1 MKKKFIILLGF
12 LIITT
17 VLAYNSLFFVEQR
30 VQSLILQFGEP
41 IRVIKEPG
49 LNFKIPLAQNVV
61 KFDKRILLF
70 DNNAEEIIAADKK
83 RLIVDAFVRYKIV
96 DPLKFYQTVRFE
108 AALNN
113 RLGSVVNNS
122 LRAVLGRVPLEAVI
136 SDRRELLMKEVSGLV
151 AERATQFGI
160 SIEEVRI
167 KKADLPSENSEA
179 IYRRMQTERQQ
190 EAAQIRA
197 IGEEKARFI
206 RAESEKQKT
215 VLLAEAQR
223 DSDILRG
230 QGDAKK
236 NKILG
241 KAFNQD
247 PNFFAFYRAMQAY
260 SKALTE
266 GDTTM
271 VLSPKSDFFEFFGN
285 AEGNQWWVETCLIF
299 CLLLV

>member
-1 MKKKFIILLGF
+1 MKKRFIILLSF
-12 LIITT
+12 LIVLT

-70 DNNAEEIIAADKK
+70 DNSAEEIIAADKK
-83 RLIVDAFVRYKIV
+83 RLIVDAFVRYKII

-122 LRAVLGRVPLEAVI
+122 LRAVLGKVPLEAVI
-136 SDRRELLMKEVSGLV
+136 SDRRELLMQEVSELV
-151 AERATQFGI
+151 SLRAKQFGI

-197 IGEEKARFI
+197 VGNEKARFI
-206 RAESEKQKT
+206 TAESEKQKT

-230 QGDAKK
+230 EGDAEK

-247 PNFFAFYRAMQAY
+247 PDFFAFYRAMQAY

-285 AEGNQWWVETCLIF
+285 AEGN
-299 CLLLV
+299 

>member
-1 MKKKFIILLGF
+1 LLGLF
-12 LIITT
+12 LVVT

-30 VQSLILQFGEP
+30 IQSLILQFGEP

-70 DNNAEEIIAADKK
+70 DNTAEEIIAADKK

-136 SDRRELLMKEVSGLV
+136 SDRRELLMKEVSDLV
-151 AERATQFGI
+151 AVRATQFGI

-230 QGDAKK
+230 EGDAEK

-241 KAFNQD
+241 QAFNQD
-247 PNFFAFYRAMQAY
+247 PDFFAFYRAMQAY

-285 AEGNQWWVETCLIF
+285 AEGN
-299 CLLLV
+299 

>member
-1 MKKKFIILLGF
+1 MKKRFVILLSF
-12 LIITT
+12 IVVLT

-30 VQSLILQFGEP
+30 VQTLILQFGEP

-70 DNNAEEIIAADKK
+70 DNSAEEIIAADKK
-83 RLIVDAFVRYKIV
+83 RLIVDAFVRYKII

-122 LRAVLGRVPLEAVI
+122 LRAVLGKVPLEAVI
-136 SDRRELLMKEVSGLV
+136 SDRRELLMQEVSELV
-151 AERATQFGI
+151 SARATQFGI

-197 IGEEKARFI
+197 VGNEKARFI
-206 RAESEKQKT
+206 TAESEKQKT

-230 QGDAKK
+230 QGDAEK

-247 PNFFAFYRAMQAY
+247 PDFFAFYRAMQAY

-271 VLSPKSDFFEFFGN
+271 VLSPKSDFFEFFGD
-285 AEGNQWWVETCLIF
+285 ADGK
-299 CLLLV
+299 

>member
-1 MKKKFIILLGF
+1 MKKRFVILLSF
-12 LIITT
+12 IAVLT

-70 DNNAEEIIAADKK
+70 DNSAEEIIAADKK
-83 RLIVDAFVRYKIV
+83 RLIVDAFVRYKII

-122 LRAVLGRVPLEAVI
+122 LRAVLGKVPLEAVI
-136 SDRRELLMKEVSGLV
+136 SERRELLMQEVTEMVSV
-151 AERATQFGI
+151 RAKQFGI

-167 KKADLPSENSEA
+167 KKADLPAENSEA

-197 IGEEKARFI
+197 VGNEKARFI
-206 RAESEKQKT
+206 TAESEKQKT

-230 QGDAKK
+230 EGDAEK

-247 PNFFAFYRAMQAY
+247 PDFFAFYRAMQAY

-285 AEGNQWWVETCLIF
+285 AEGN
-299 CLLLV
+299 

>member
-1 MKKKFIILLGF
+1 MKKRFVILLSF
-12 LIITT
+12 IVVLT

-49 LNFKIPLAQNVV
+49 LNFKIPLAQNIV

-70 DNNAEEIIAADKK
+70 DNSAEEIIAADKK
-83 RLIVDAFVRYKIV
+83 RLIVDAFVRYKII

-122 LRAVLGRVPLEAVI
+122 LRAVLGKVPLEAVI
-136 SDRRELLMKEVSGLV
+136 SDRRELLMQEVSELV
-151 AERATQFGI
+151 SVRATQFGI

-197 IGEEKARFI
+197 VGNEKARFI
-206 RAESEKQKT
+206 TAESEKQKT

-230 QGDAKK
+230 EGDAKK

-247 PNFFAFYRAMQAY
+247 PDFFAFYRAMQAY
-260 SKALTE
+260 GKALTE

-285 AEGNQWWVETCLIF
+285 AEGNQ
-299 CLLLV
+299 

>member
-1 MKKKFIILLGF
+1 MKKRFVILLSF
-12 LIITT
+12 IVVLT

-30 VQSLILQFGEP
+30 VQTLILQFGEP

-49 LNFKIPLAQNVV
+49 LNFKIPLAQNIV
-61 KFDKRILLF
+61 KLDKRILLF
-70 DNNAEEIIAADKK
+70 DNSAEEIIAADKK
-83 RLIVDAFVRYKIV
+83 RLIVDAFVRYKII

-122 LRAVLGRVPLEAVI
+122 LRAVLGKVPLEAVI
-136 SDRRELLMKEVSGLV
+136 SDRRELLMQEVSELV
-151 AERATQFGI
+151 SDRATQFGI

-197 IGEEKARFI
+197 VGNEKARFI
-206 RAESEKQKT
+206 TAESEKQKT

-230 QGDAKK
+230 EGDAKK

-247 PNFFAFYRAMQAY
+247 PDFFAFYRAMQAY

-285 AEGNQWWVETCLIF
+285 AEGN
-299 CLLLV
+299 

>member
-1 MKKKFIILLGF
+1 MKKRFVILLSF
-12 LIITT
+12 IVVLT

-49 LNFKIPLAQNVV
+49 LNFKIPLAQNIV

-70 DNNAEEIIAADKK
+70 DNSAEEIIAADKK
-83 RLIVDAFVRYKIV
+83 RLIVDAFVRYKII

-122 LRAVLGRVPLEAVI
+122 LRAVLGKVPLEAVI
-136 SDRRELLMKEVSGLV
+136 SDRRELLMQEVSELV
-151 AERATQFGI
+151 SLRATQFGI

-197 IGEEKARFI
+197 VGNEKARFI
-206 RAESEKQKT
+206 TAESEKQKT

-230 QGDAKK
+230 EGDAKK

-247 PNFFAFYRAMQAY
+247 PDFFAFYRAMQAY

-285 AEGNQWWVETCLIF
+285 AEGK
-299 CLLLV
+299 

>member
-1 MKKKFIILLGF
+1 MKKRFVILLSF
-12 LIITT
+12 IAVLT

-70 DNNAEEIIAADKK
+70 DNSAEEIIAADKK
-83 RLIVDAFVRYKIV
+83 RLIVDAFVRYKII

-122 LRAVLGRVPLEAVI
+122 LRAVLGKVPLEAVI
-136 SDRRELLMKEVSGLV
+136 SDRRELLMQEVSELV
-151 AERATQFGI
+151 SLRATQFGI

-197 IGEEKARFI
+197 VGNEKARFI
-206 RAESEKQKT
+206 TAESEKQKT

-230 QGDAKK
+230 EGDAEK

-247 PNFFAFYRAMQAY
+247 PDFFAFYRAIQAY

-285 AEGNQWWVETCLIF
+285 AEGN
-299 CLLLV
+299 

>member
-1 MKKKFIILLGF
+1 MKKRFVILLSF
-12 LIITT
+12 IVVLT

-30 VQSLILQFGEP
+30 VQTLILQFGEP

-70 DNNAEEIIAADKK
+70 DNSAEEIIAADKK
-83 RLIVDAFVRYKIV
+83 RLIVDAFVRYKII

-122 LRAVLGRVPLEAVI
+122 LRAVLGKVPLEAVI
-136 SDRRELLMKEVSGLV
+136 SDRRELLMQQVSELV
-151 AERATQFGI
+151 ALRATQFGI

-197 IGEEKARFI
+197 VGNEKARFI
-206 RAESEKQKT
+206 TAESEKQKT

-230 QGDAKK
+230 EGDAQK

-247 PNFFAFYRAMQAY
+247 PDFFAFYRAMQAY

-285 AEGNQWWVETCLIF
+285 AEGN
-299 CLLLV
+299 

>member
-1 MKKKFIILLGF
+1 MKKRFVILLSF
-12 LIITT
+12 IVVLT

-70 DNNAEEIIAADKK
+70 DNIAEEIIAADKK
-83 RLIVDAFVRYKIV
+83 RLIVDAFVRYKII

-122 LRAVLGRVPLEAVI
+122 LRAVLGKVPLEAVI
-136 SDRRELLMKEVSGLV
+136 SDRRELLMQEVSELV
-151 AERATQFGI
+151 SVRATQFGI

-197 IGEEKARFI
+197 VGNEKARFI
-206 RAESEKQKT
+206 TAESEKQKT

-230 QGDAKK
+230 EGDAEK

-247 PNFFAFYRAMQAY
+247 PDFFAFYRAMQAY
-260 SKALTE
+260 SKALSE

-285 AEGNQWWVETCLIF
+285 AEGN
-299 CLLLV
+299 

>member
-1 MKKKFIILLGF
+1 MKKRFVILIGVVFF
-12 LIITT
+12 LTI
-17 VLAYNSLFFVEQR
+17 LAYNSLFFVEQR
-30 VQSLILQFGEP
+30 VQTLILQFGEP
-41 IRVIKEPG
+41 IRVIQEPG
-49 LNFKIPLAQNVV
+49 LNFKIPLAQNIV

-70 DNNAEEIIAADKK
+70 DNNSEEIIAADKK
-83 RLIVDAFVRYKIV
+83 RLIVDAFVRYKII

-108 AALNN
+108 TALNN

-122 LRAVLGRVPLEAVI
+122 LREVLGKVPLEAVI
-136 SDRRELLMKEVSGLV
+136 SDRRELLMKEVSELV
-151 AERATQFGI
+151 SVRAKQFGI

-197 IGEEKARFI
+197 VGNEKARFI
-206 RAESEKQKT
+206 TAESEKQKT

-230 QGDAKK
+230 QGEAEK
-236 NKILG
+236 NRIMG

-260 SKALTE
+260 SKALSE

-271 VLSPKSDFFEFFGN
+271 VLSPKSDFFEYFGN
-285 AEGNQWWVETCLIF
+285 AEGNK
-299 CLLLV
+299 

>member
-1 MKKKFIILLGF
+1 MKKRFIILLSF
-12 LIITT
+12 LVVLTI
-17 VLAYNSLFFVEQR
+17 LAYNSLFFVEQR

-41 IRVIKEPG
+41 IRVIQEPG

-70 DNNAEEIIAADKK
+70 DNSAEEIIAADKK
-83 RLIVDAFVRYKIV
+83 RLIVDAFVRYKII

-136 SDRRELLMKEVSGLV
+136 SDRRELLMKEVSDLV

-230 QGDAKK
+230 QGDAEK

-247 PNFFAFYRAMQAY
+247 PDFFAFYRAMQAY

-285 AEGNQWWVETCLIF
+285 AEGN
-299 CLLLV
+299 

>member
-1 MKKKFIILLGF
+1 MKKRFVILLSF
-12 LIITT
+12 IVVLT

-30 VQSLILQFGEP
+30 VQTLILQFGEP

-49 LNFKIPLAQNVV
+49 LNFKIPLAQNIV

-70 DNNAEEIIAADKK
+70 DNRAEVIIEADKK
-83 RLIVDAFVRYKIV
+83 ILIVDYFVRYKII

-122 LRAVLGRVPLEAVI
+122 LRAVLGKVPLEAVI
-136 SDRRELLMKEVSGLV
+136 SDRRELLMQEVSELV
-151 AERATQFGI
+151 SVRATQFGI

-197 IGEEKARFI
+197 VGNEKARFI
-206 RAESEKQKT
+206 TAESEKQKT

-230 QGDAKK
+230 EGDAQK

-247 PNFFAFYRAMQAY
+247 PDFFAFYRAMQAY

-285 AEGNQWWVETCLIF
+285 AEGN
-299 CLLLV
+299 

>member
-1 MKKKFIILLGF
+1 MKKRFVILLSCIVV
-12 LIITT
+12 LT

-30 VQSLILQFGEP
+30 VQTLILQFGEP

-49 LNFKIPLAQNVV
+49 LNFKIPLAQNIV

-70 DNNAEEIIAADKK
+70 DNSAEEIIAADKK
-83 RLIVDAFVRYKIV
+83 RLIVDAFVRYKII

-122 LRAVLGRVPLEAVI
+122 LRAVLGKVPLEAVI
-136 SDRRELLMKEVSGLV
+136 SDRRELLMQEVSELV
-151 AERATQFGI
+151 SLRAKQFGI

-197 IGEEKARFI
+197 VGNEKARFI
-206 RAESEKQKT
+206 TAESEKQKT

-230 QGDAKK
+230 EGDAEK

-247 PNFFAFYRAMQAY
+247 PDFFAFYRAMQAY

-285 AEGNQWWVETCLIF
+285 AEGN
-299 CLLLV
+299 

>member
-1 MKKKFIILLGF
+1 MKKKFIILLSF
-12 LIITT
+12 LIVLT

-70 DNNAEEIIAADKK
+70 DNSAEEIIAADKK
-83 RLIVDAFVRYKIV
+83 RLIVDAFVRYKII

-122 LRAVLGRVPLEAVI
+122 LREVLGKVPLEAVI
-136 SDRRELLMKEVSGLV
+136 SDRRELLMQQVSELV
-151 AERATQFGI
+151 ALRATQFGI

-197 IGEEKARFI
+197 VGNEKARFI
-206 RAESEKQKT
+206 TAESEKQKT

-230 QGDAKK
+230 QGDAEK

-247 PNFFAFYRAMQAY
+247 PDFFAFYRAMQAY

-285 AEGNQWWVETCLIF
+285 AEGN
-299 CLLLV
+299 

>member
-1 MKKKFIILLGF
+1 MNKTTTILLGI
-12 LIITT
+12 LILSGIII
-17 VLAYNSLFFVEQR
+17 YNSLFFVEQR
-30 VQSLILQFGEP
+30 VQTLVLQFGEP
-41 IRVIKEPG
+41 VRVIKEPG
-49 LNFKIPLAQNVV
+49 LNFKIPLAQNIVR
-61 KFDKRILLF
+61 FDKRILLF
-70 DNNAEEIIAADKK
+70 DNQSEEIIAADKK

-96 DPLKFYQTVRFE
+96 DPLKFYQTVRYE

-122 LRAVLGRVPLEAVI
+122 LRAVLGRVPLKAVI
-136 SDRRELLMKEVSGLV
+136 SDKREILMQEVSSLV
-151 AERATQFGI
+151 AKRASQFGI

-197 IGEEKARFI
+197 IGEEKSRIIKAT
-206 RAESEKQKT
+206 AEKNKT

-223 DSDILRG
+223 DGEILRG
-230 QGDAKK
+230 EGDAKK

-241 KAFNQD
+241 KAFNKD

-260 SKALTE
+260 SRALTE

-271 VLSPKSDFFEFFGN
+271 VLSPKGDFFEYFGDT
-285 AEGNQWWVETCLIF
+285 EGKK
-299 CLLLV
+299 

>member
-1 MKKKFIILLGF
+1 MNKTTGIILG
-12 LIITT
+12 
-17 VLAYNSLFFVEQR
+17 LAIFAIVVIYNSLFFVEQR
-30 VQSLILQFGEP
+30 IQTLVLQFGEP
-41 IRVIKEPG
+41 VKVIQEPG
-49 LNFKIPLAQNVV
+49 LNFKIPLAQNIV

-96 DPLKFYQTVRFE
+96 DPLKFYQTVRYE

-122 LRAVLGRVPLEAVI
+122 LRAVLGRAPLKDVI
-136 SDRRELLMKEVSGLV
+136 SERREILMQEVSNLV
-151 AERATQFGI
+151 AQRATQFGI

-197 IGEEKARFI
+197 VGEEKSRIIKAQ
-206 RAESEKQKT
+206 AEKNKT

-223 DSDILRG
+223 DGEILRG

-241 KAFNQD
+241 EAFNKD
-247 PNFFAFYRAMQAY
+247 PDFFAFYRAMQAY
-260 SKALTE
+260 GKALTE

-271 VLSPKSDFFEFFGN
+271 VLSPTSEFFEFFGDAN
-285 AEGNQWWVETCLIF
+285 GAK
-299 CLLLV
+299 

>member
-1 MKKKFIILLGF
+1 MSKITGIIIGLTIFFII
-12 LIITT
+12 
-17 VLAYNSLFFVEQR
+17 VAYNSLFFVEQR
-30 VQSLILQFGEP
+30 IQALVLQFGEP
-41 IRVIKEPG
+41 VRVIQEPG
-49 LNFKIPLAQNVV
+49 LNFKIPLAQNIV

-70 DNNAEEIIAADKK
+70 DNRSEEIIAADKK

-122 LRAVLGRVPLEAVI
+122 LRAVLGRVPLKAVI
-136 SDRRELLMKEVSGLV
+136 SDRRELLMKEVTGLV
-151 AERATQFGI
+151 ASRATQFGI

-197 IGEEKARFI
+197 VGEEKSRI
-206 RAESEKQKT
+206 IKAEAEKNKT
-215 VLLAEAQR
+215 VLLAEAER
-223 DSDILRG
+223 DGEILRG
-230 QGDAKK
+230 EGDAKK

-241 KAFNQD
+241 EAFSKD
-247 PNFFAFYRAMQAY
+247 PDFFAFYRAMQAY

-271 VLSPKSDFFEFFGN
+271 VLSPKSEFFEFFGN
-285 AEGNQWWVETCLIF
+285 ADGAN
-299 CLLLV
+299 

>member
-1 MKKKFIILLGF
+1 MSKKMGIFLVISFLLIL
-12 LIITT
+12 T
-17 VLAYNSLFFVEQR
+17 AYNTMFFVEQR
-30 VQSLILQFGEP
+30 IQTLVLQFGEP
-41 IRVIKEPG
+41 IRVIKDPG
-49 LNFKIPLAQNVV
+49 LKFKIPLAQNIVR
-61 KFDKRILLF
+61 FDKRILLF
-70 DNNAEEIIAADKK
+70 DNRAEEIIAADKK

-96 DPLKFYQTVRFE
+96 DPLKFYQTVRNE
-108 AALNN
+108 TALSN

-122 LRAVLGRVPLEAVI
+122 LRAVLGRVPLKAVI
-136 SDRRELLMKEVSGLV
+136 SDRRELLMEEVSTLV
-151 AERATQFGI
+151 SNRAIQFGI

-197 IGEEKARFI
+197 IGEEKSRVI
-206 RAESEKQKT
+206 KAEAEKNKT
-215 VLLAEAQR
+215 VILAEAQR
-223 DSDILRG
+223 DGEILRG
-230 QGDAKK
+230 EGDAKK

-241 KAFNQD
+241 EAFSVD

-271 VLSPKSDFFEFFGN
+271 VLSPNGEFFEYFSDT
-285 AEGNQWWVETCLIF
+285 EGKE
-299 CLLLV
+299 

>member
-1 MKKKFIILLGF
+1 MKKRFVILLSF
-12 LIITT
+12 IVVLT

-30 VQSLILQFGEP
+30 VQTLILQFGEP

-70 DNNAEEIIAADKK
+70 DNSAEEIIAADKK
-83 RLIVDAFVRYKIV
+83 RLIVDAFVRYKII

-122 LRAVLGRVPLEAVI
+122 LRAVLGKVPLEAVI
-136 SDRRELLMKEVSGLV
+136 SDRRELLMQEVSELV
-151 AERATQFGI
+151 SARAKQFGI

-197 IGEEKARFI
+197 VGNEKARFI
-206 RAESEKQKT
+206 TAESEKQKT

-230 QGDAKK
+230 EGDAEK

-247 PNFFAFYRAMQAY
+247 PDFFAFYRAMQAY

-285 AEGNQWWVETCLIF
+285 AEGN
-299 CLLLV
+299 

>member
-1 MKKKFIILLGF
+1 MKKRFVILLSF
-12 LIITT
+12 IVVLT

-30 VQSLILQFGEP
+30 VQTLILQFGEP

-70 DNNAEEIIAADKK
+70 DNSAEEIIAADKK
-83 RLIVDAFVRYKIV
+83 RLIVDAFVRYKII

-122 LRAVLGRVPLEAVI
+122 LRAVLGKVPLEAVI
-136 SDRRELLMKEVSGLV
+136 SDRRELLMQEVSELV
-151 AERATQFGI
+151 ADRATQFGI

-167 KKADLPSENSEA
+167 KKADLPAENSEA

-197 IGEEKARFI
+197 VGNEKARFI
-206 RAESEKQKT
+206 TAESEKQKT

-230 QGDAKK
+230 EGDAQK

-247 PNFFAFYRAMQAY
+247 PDFFAFYRAMQAY

-285 AEGNQWWVETCLIF
+285 AEGN
-299 CLLLV
+299 

>member
-1 MKKKFIILLGF
+1 MKKRTGILVAFIFIA
-12 LIITT
+12 I
-17 VLAYNSLFFVEQR
+17 VMAYNSLFFVEQR
-30 VQSLILQFGEP
+30 VQALILQFGEP

-49 LNFKIPLAQNVV
+49 LNFKVPLAQNII

-122 LRAVLGRVPLEAVI
+122 LRAVLGRAPLQAVI
-136 SDRRELLMKEVSGLV
+136 SDRREQLMAEVSGLV
-151 AERATQFGI
+151 AESATQFGI

-167 KKADLPSENSEA
+167 KKADLPPQNSEA

-197 IGEEKARFI
+197 VGEEKSRFI
-206 RAESEKQKT
+206 RAESEKNKT
-215 VLLAEAQR
+215 ILLAEAQR
-223 DSDILRG
+223 DGDILRG
-230 QGDAKK
+230 QGDAEK

-241 KAFNQD
+241 KAFSQD
-247 PNFFAFYRAMQAY
+247 PEFFSFYRSMQAY
-260 SKALTE
+260 SRALSE

-271 VLSPKSDFFEFFGN
+271 VLSPKSDFFEFFGSSN
-285 AEGNQWWVETCLIF
+285 GMK
-299 CLLLV
+299 

>member
-1 MKKKFIILLGF
+1 MKKRFIIILSF
-12 LIITT
+12 LIVLT

-30 VQSLILQFGEP
+30 VQTLILQFGEP

-70 DNNAEEIIAADKK
+70 DNSAEEIIAADKK
-83 RLIVDAFVRYKIV
+83 RLIVDAFVRYKII

-151 AERATQFGI
+151 AARATQFGI

-230 QGDAKK
+230 EGDAEK

-247 PNFFAFYRAMQAY
+247 PDFFAFYRAMQAY

-285 AEGNQWWVETCLIF
+285 AEGN
-299 CLLLV
+299 

>member
-1 MKKKFIILLGF
+1 MKKRFIILISF
-12 LIITT
+12 LFLTII
-17 VLAYNSLFFVEQR
+17 LAYNSMFFVEQR
-30 VQSLILQFGEP
+30 IQSLILQFGEP
-41 IRVIKEPG
+41 IRVINEPG

-70 DNNAEEIIAADKK
+70 DNSAEEIIAADKK
-83 RLIVDAFVRYKIV
+83 RLIVDAFVRYKII

-136 SDRRELLMKEVSGLV
+136 SDRRELLMQEVSELV
-151 AERATQFGI
+151 AKRATQFGI

-230 QGDAKK
+230 EGDAEK

-241 KAFNQD
+241 RAFNKD
-247 PNFFAFYRAMQAY
+247 PDFFAFYRAMQAY

-285 AEGNQWWVETCLIF
+285 AEGK
-299 CLLLV
+299 

>member
-1 MKKKFIILLGF
+1 MKKRFIILLSF
-12 LIITT
+12 LVVLT

-70 DNNAEEIIAADKK
+70 DNSAEEIIAADKK
-83 RLIVDAFVRYKIV
+83 RLIVDAFVRYKII

-122 LRAVLGRVPLEAVI
+122 LRAVLGKVPLEAVI
-136 SDRRELLMKEVSGLV
+136 SDRRELLMQEVSEMV
-151 AERATQFGI
+151 ADRATQFGI

-167 KKADLPSENSEA
+167 KKADLPAENSEA

-197 IGEEKARFI
+197 IGNEKARFI
-206 RAESEKQKT
+206 TAESEKQKT

-230 QGDAKK
+230 EGDAQK

-247 PNFFAFYRAMQAY
+247 PDFFAFYRAMQAY

-285 AEGNQWWVETCLIF
+285 AEGK
-299 CLLLV
+299 

>member
-1 MKKKFIILLGF
+1 MKKRFIILLSF
-12 LIITT
+12 LVVLT

-70 DNNAEEIIAADKK
+70 DNSAEEIIAADKK
-83 RLIVDAFVRYKIV
+83 RLIVDAFVRYKII

-122 LRAVLGRVPLEAVI
+122 LRAVLGKVPLEAVI
-136 SDRRELLMKEVSGLV
+136 SDRRELLMQEVSELV
-151 AERATQFGI
+151 SQRATQFGI

-197 IGEEKARFI
+197 VGNEKARFI
-206 RAESEKQKT
+206 TAESEKQKT

-230 QGDAKK
+230 EGDAEK

-247 PNFFAFYRAMQAY
+247 PDFFAFYRAMQAY

-285 AEGNQWWVETCLIF
+285 AEGN
-299 CLLLV
+299 

>member
-1 MKKKFIILLGF
+1 MKKRTGIF
-12 LIITT
+12 LIIIFFFII
-17 VLAYNSLFFVEQR
+17 LAYNSLFFVEQR
-30 VQSLILQFGEP
+30 IQALVLQFGEP
-41 IRVIKEPG
+41 VKVIKAPG

-61 KFDKRILLF
+61 RFDKRIILF
-70 DNNAEEIIAADKK
+70 DNSAEEIIAADKK
-83 RLIVDAFVRYKIV
+83 RLIVDAFVRYKII

-122 LRAVLGRVPLEAVI
+122 LRAVLGRVPLKDVI
-136 SDRRELLMKEVSGLV
+136 SDRRELLMQEVSELV
-151 AERATQFGI
+151 SVEAAQFGI

-167 KKADLPSENSEA
+167 IRADLPSENSEA

-206 RAESEKQKT
+206 RAESEKNKT

-223 DSDILRG
+223 DSEILRG
-230 QGDAKK
+230 EGDAEK
-236 NKILG
+236 NRILG
-241 KAFNQD
+241 EAFSKD
-247 PNFFAFYRAMQAY
+247 PDFFSFYRAMQAY

-271 VLSPKSDFFEFFGN
+271 VLSPKGEFFEYFGN
-285 AEGNQWWVETCLIF
+285 AAGNE
-299 CLLLV
+299 

>member
-1 MKKKFIILLGF
+1 MKKRTGILLAF
-12 LIITT
+12 IFI
-17 VLAYNSLFFVEQR
+17 VLVIGYNSLFFVEQR
-30 VQSLILQFGEP
+30 VQALILQFGEP
-41 IRVIKEPG
+41 IRVIQEPG
-49 LNFKIPLAQNVV
+49 LNFKVPLAQNIV
-61 KFDKRILLF
+61 KFDKRSLLF

-83 RLIVDAFVRYKIV
+83 RLIVDAFVRYKII

-122 LRAVLGRVPLEAVI
+122 LRAVLGRAPLQAVI
-136 SDRRELLMKEVSGLV
+136 SDRREQLMAEVSGLV

-197 IGEEKARFI
+197 VGEEKSRFI
-206 RAESEKQKT
+206 RAEAEKNKT
-215 VLLAEAQR
+215 ILLAEAQR
-223 DSDILRG
+223 DGDILRG
-230 QGDAKK
+230 QGDAEK

-241 KAFNQD
+241 KAFSQD
-247 PNFFAFYRAMQAY
+247 PEFFSFYRSMQAY
-260 SKALTE
+260 SRALSE

-271 VLSPKSDFFEFFGN
+271 VLSPKSDFFEFFGRTN
-285 AEGNQWWVETCLIF
+285 GKK
-299 CLLLV
+299 

>member
-1 MKKKFIILLGF
+1 MKKRFIILLSF
-12 LIITT
+12 LVVLT

-70 DNNAEEIIAADKK
+70 DNSAEEIIAADKK
-83 RLIVDAFVRYKIV
+83 RLIVDAFVRYKII

-136 SDRRELLMKEVSGLV
+136 SDRRELLMKEVSVLV

-230 QGDAKK
+230 QGDAEK

-247 PNFFAFYRAMQAY
+247 PDFFAFYRAMQAY

-285 AEGNQWWVETCLIF
+285 AEGK
-299 CLLLV
+299 

>member
-1 MKKKFIILLGF
+1 MKKRLVILISFIVVL
-12 LIITT
+12 T

-49 LNFKIPLAQNVV
+49 LNFKIPLAQNIV

-70 DNNAEEIIAADKK
+70 DNSAEEIIAADKK
-83 RLIVDAFVRYKIV
+83 RLIVDAFVRYKII

-122 LRAVLGRVPLEAVI
+122 LRAVLGKVPLEAVI
-136 SDRRELLMKEVSGLV
+136 SDRRELLMQEVSELV
-151 AERATQFGI
+151 SLRATQFGI

-197 IGEEKARFI
+197 VGNEKARFI
-206 RAESEKQKT
+206 TAESEKQKT

-230 QGDAKK
+230 EGDAEK

-247 PNFFAFYRAMQAY
+247 PDFFAFYRAMQAY

-285 AEGNQWWVETCLIF
+285 AEGDK
-299 CLLLV
+299 

>member
-1 MKKKFIILLGF
+1 MLFRS
-12 LIITT
+12 
-17 VLAYNSLFFVEQR
+17 AYNSLFFVEQR
-30 VQSLILQFGEP
+30 VQTLILQFGEP

-70 DNNAEEIIAADKK
+70 DNSAEEIIAADKK

-122 LRAVLGRVPLEAVI
+122 LRAVLGKVPLEAVI
-136 SDRRELLMKEVSGLV
+136 SDRRELLMQEVSELV
-151 AERATQFGI
+151 SVRATQFGI

-197 IGEEKARFI
+197 VGNEKARFI
-206 RAESEKQKT
+206 TAESEKQKT

-230 QGDAKK
+230 EGDAQK

-247 PNFFAFYRAMQAY
+247 PDFFAFYRAMQAY

-285 AEGNQWWVETCLIF
+285 AEGN
-299 CLLLV
+299 

>member
-1 MKKKFIILLGF
+1 MKKRFVILFSF
-12 LIITT
+12 LAVLT

-30 VQSLILQFGEP
+30 VQSLVLQFGEP

-70 DNNAEEIIAADKK
+70 DNSAEEIIAADKK
-83 RLIVDAFVRYKIV
+83 RLIVDAFVRYKII

-206 RAESEKQKT
+206 RAESEKT
-215 VLLAEAQR
+215 
-223 DSDILRG
+223 
-230 QGDAKK
+230 K
-236 NKILG
+236 NCII
-241 KAFNQD
+241 
-247 PNFFAFYRAMQAY
+247 
-260 SKALTE
+260 S
-266 GDTTM
+266 
-271 VLSPKSDFFEFFGN
+271 
-285 AEGNQWWVETCLIF
+285 
-299 CLLLV
+299 

>member
-1 MKKKFIILLGF
+1 MKKRFVILLSF
-12 LIITT
+12 IVVLT

-30 VQSLILQFGEP
+30 VQTLILQFGEP

-70 DNNAEEIIAADKK
+70 DNSAEEIIAADKK
-83 RLIVDAFVRYKIV
+83 RLIVDAFVRYKII

-230 QGDAKK
+230 EGDAEK

-247 PNFFAFYRAMQAY
+247 PDFFAFYRAMQAY

-285 AEGNQWWVETCLIF
+285 AEGN
-299 CLLLV
+299 

>member
-1 MKKKFIILLGF
+1 MKKRFVILLSF
-12 LIITT
+12 IVVLT

-83 RLIVDAFVRYKIV
+83 RLIVDAFVRYKII

-122 LRAVLGRVPLEAVI
+122 LRAVLGKVPLEAVI
-136 SDRRELLMKEVSGLV
+136 SDRRELLMQEVSELV
-151 AERATQFGI
+151 SARASQFGI

-197 IGEEKARFI
+197 VGNEKARFI
-206 RAESEKQKT
+206 TAESEKQKT

-230 QGDAKK
+230 EGDAQK

-247 PNFFAFYRAMQAY
+247 PDFFAFYRAMQAY

-285 AEGNQWWVETCLIF
+285 AEGN
-299 CLLLV
+299 

>member
-1 MKKKFIILLGF
+1 MKKRFVILLSF
-12 LIITT
+12 IVVLTI
-17 VLAYNSLFFVEQR
+17 LAYNSLFFVEQR

-41 IRVIKEPG
+41 IRVIQEPG

-70 DNNAEEIIAADKK
+70 DNTAEEIIAADKK
-83 RLIVDAFVRYKIV
+83 RLIVDAFVRYKII

-122 LRAVLGRVPLEAVI
+122 LRAVLGKVPLEAVI
-136 SDRRELLMKEVSGLV
+136 SDRRELLMQEVSELV
-151 AERATQFGI
+151 SARATQFGI

-197 IGEEKARFI
+197 VGNEKARFI
-206 RAESEKQKT
+206 TAESEKQKT

-230 QGDAKK
+230 EGDAEK

-247 PNFFAFYRAMQAY
+247 PDFFAFYRAMQAY

-285 AEGNQWWVETCLIF
+285 AEGK
-299 CLLLV
+299 

>member
-1 MKKKFIILLGF
+1 MKKRTGILVAFIFIA
-12 LIITT
+12 I
-17 VLAYNSLFFVEQR
+17 VMAYNSLFFVEQR
-30 VQSLILQFGEP
+30 VQALILQFGEP
-41 IRVIKEPG
+41 IRVIKDPG
-49 LNFKIPLAQNVV
+49 LNFKVPLAQNII

-122 LRAVLGRVPLEAVI
+122 LRAVLGRAPLQAVI
-136 SDRRELLMKEVSGLV
+136 SDRREQLMAEVSGLV
-151 AERATQFGI
+151 AESAKQFGI

-167 KKADLPSENSEA
+167 KKADLPPQNSEA

-197 IGEEKARFI
+197 VGEEKSRFI
-206 RAESEKQKT
+206 RAESEKNKT
-215 VLLAEAQR
+215 ILLAEAQR
-223 DSDILRG
+223 DGDILRG
-230 QGDAKK
+230 QGDAEK

-241 KAFNQD
+241 KAFSQD
-247 PNFFAFYRAMQAY
+247 PEFFSFYRSMQAY
-260 SKALTE
+260 SRALSE

-271 VLSPKSDFFEFFGN
+271 VLSPKSDFFEFFGSTN
-285 AEGNQWWVETCLIF
+285 GTK
-299 CLLLV
+299 